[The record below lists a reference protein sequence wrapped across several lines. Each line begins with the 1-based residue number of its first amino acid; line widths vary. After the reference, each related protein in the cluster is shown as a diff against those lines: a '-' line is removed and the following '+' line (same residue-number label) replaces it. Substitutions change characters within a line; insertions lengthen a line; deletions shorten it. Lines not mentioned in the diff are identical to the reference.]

1 MSSSSNPTSIER
13 SVILTRVMSQVRGMA
28 FNQLQREV
36 VVPDDRAGSAV
47 DLVAAWDQCA
57 GSLARTGS
65 VIQDQQRQGALVHLA
80 ATAIRVLV
88 AMQLT
93 PKAVDQKPEDPNT
106 SLFNEQA

>member
-13 SVILTRVMSQVRGMA
+13 SVILTRVMSQVRGVA
-28 FNQLQREV
+28 FNQLQREE

-57 GSLARTGS
+57 GSLARSGS

-80 ATAIRVLV
+80 ATAIRILV
-88 AMQLT
+88 AVQLT
-93 PKAVDQKPEDPNT
+93 PKAADQKPEQPNT
-106 SLFNEQA
+106 DLFNEQA